1 MQTMKYTCFAFL
13 QRWPTSRTQK
23 HSFNTD
29 VLTVINLTVLHA
41 RQDHAVCH
49 TNVLESLALC
59 WFTAEDGSH
68 EHFACLLSAWF
79 YHGRSPP
86 NCRSKYQADSDM
98 DTDTN
103 SEKKKKIIPTGNCR
117 YFNPFQKL
125 MTHLQ
130 GQKCSQL
137 SRHKPIKSISCTS
150 ELGSTIIL
158 FTRVDSQNKTLEKDT
173 R

>member
-1 MQTMKYTCFAFL
+1 MYWKAWLFADSQQKMGPMNILHVCSVLGFIMGGPLQTVEA
-13 QRWPTSRTQK
+13 
-23 HSFNTD
+23 NTR
-29 VLTVINLTVLHA
+29 LTVIWTQTLI
-41 RQDHAVCH
+41 
-49 TNVLESLALC
+49 
-59 WFTAEDGSH
+59 
-68 EHFACLLSAWF
+68 
-79 YHGRSPP
+79 
-86 NCRSKYQADSDM
+86 M
-98 DTDTN
+98 
-103 SEKKKKIIPTGNCR
+103 KKKKIIPTGNCR